1 MGVSATGLGSGI
13 DINSIVNKIVEAERS
28 PKQERIVK
36 GLNDVETNISAYGRL
51 KTSLDT
57 MKDLMYD
64 FRRNNTFAAR
74 STVSSNEEAVSA
86 SADHQAVTGVYSIDV
101 QQLAQSHKL
110 VSDGLDADTDF
121 GAGQLTL
128 SLGGRTTTIDIDAN
142 SSTLLDVVRSINSS
156 ANNPGIKASVINDDS
171 GERLILGG
179 DKTGAENQISVTVN
193 APVSSPLQALAYN
206 PASATNSMNEMQA
219 ALDARILIDGLAS
232 VTSDTN
238 TFSDAIRGVNID
250 VAQLTSAPEGSV
262 TIKVEEDRDK
272 VKASLE
278 EFVDAY
284 NAFYQVTKALSKYD
298 PETRQGGP
306 LVGDSVIRSA
316 VNQMRSLFSSPIEGA
331 PNSLRTLSELG
342 ISTTME
348 GRLEINYDLL
358 DKQLTRNYGALEGFF
373 GGNQGFARKLEETVQ
388 NFTGVD
394 GAIRNRETSLGD
406 QRIRLQDEQDNL
418 DRRMEDLENR
428 TLKQFSAMDSA
439 MAQMQSQLAAMMSI
453 MPTTTG

>member
-1 MGVSATGLGSGI
+1 MGLSATGLGSGM
-13 DINSIVNKIVEAERS
+13 DINSMVSKIVEAERA

-110 VSDGLDADTDF
+110 VSDGLDAKADF
-121 GAGQLTL
+121 GAGQITL
-128 SLGGRTTTIDIDAN
+128 SLGGRTTTIDIDEN
-142 SSTLLDVVRSINSS
+142 SSSLLDIVRTINSS

-171 GERLILGG
+171 GARLILGG
-179 DKTGAENQISVTVN
+179 DKTGVDNQISVSVN
-193 APVSSPLQALAYN
+193 APVTSPLQALAYD
-206 PASATNSMNEMQA
+206 PASPSNSMNEMQA

-232 VTSDTN
+232 VSSDTN

-250 VAQLTSAPEGSV
+250 VSQLTSPSDGPVIV
-262 TIKVEEDRDK
+262 TVDEDRDT
-272 VKASLE
+272 VKGSLE

-298 PETRQGGP
+298 PETQQGGP

-316 VNQMRSLFSSPIEGA
+316 VNQMRSLFSTPIEGA
-331 PNSLRTLSELG
+331 PDSLKTLSELG
-342 ISTTME
+342 ISTTMD
-348 GRLEINYDLL
+348 GRLEINYNLL
-358 DKQLTRNYGALEGFF
+358 DKQLTRNFGALEGFF
-373 GGNQGFARKLEETVQ
+373 GGNQGFARKVEETVQ
-388 NFTGVD
+388 NFTGVG
-394 GAIRNRETSLGD
+394 GAIRNRESSLGD
-406 QRIRLQDEQDNL
+406 QRMRLQDEQQTL

-428 TLKQFSAMDSA
+428 TLKQFSAMDNA
-439 MAQMQSQLAAMMSI
+439 MAEMQSQLSAMMNI
-453 MPTTTG
+453 MPSM

>member
-1 MGVSATGLGSGI
+1 MGLSATGLGSGM
-13 DINSIVNKIVEAERS
+13 DINSMVSKIVEAERA

-110 VSDGLDADTDF
+110 VSDGLDAKADF
-121 GAGQLTL
+121 GAGQITL
-128 SLGGRTTTIDIDAN
+128 SLGGRTTTIDIDEN
-142 SSTLLDVVRSINSS
+142 SSSLLDIVRTINSS

-171 GERLILGG
+171 GARLILGG
-179 DKTGAENQISVTVN
+179 DKTGVDNQISVSVN
-193 APVSSPLQALAYN
+193 APVTSPLQALAYD
-206 PASATNSMNEMQA
+206 PASPSNSMNEMQA

-232 VTSDTN
+232 VSSDTN

-250 VAQLTSAPEGSV
+250 VSQLTSPSNGPVIV
-262 TIKVEEDRDK
+262 TVDEDRDT
-272 VKASLE
+272 VKGSLE

-298 PETRQGGP
+298 PETQQGGP

-316 VNQMRSLFSSPIEGA
+316 VNQMRSLFSTPIEGA
-331 PNSLRTLSELG
+331 PDSLKTLSELG
-342 ISTTME
+342 ISTTMD
-348 GRLEINYDLL
+348 GRLEINYNLL
-358 DKQLTRNYGALEGFF
+358 DKQLTRNFGALEGFF
-373 GGNQGFARKLEETVQ
+373 GGNQGFARKVEETVQ
-388 NFTGVD
+388 NFTGVG
-394 GAIRNRETSLGD
+394 GAIRNRESSLGD
-406 QRIRLQDEQDNL
+406 QRMRLQDEQQTL

-428 TLKQFSAMDSA
+428 TLKQFSAMDNA
-439 MAQMQSQLAAMMSI
+439 MAEMQSQLSAMMNI
-453 MPTTTG
+453 MPSM

>member
-1 MGVSATGLGSGI
+1 MGLSATGLGSGM
-13 DINSIVNKIVEAERS
+13 DINSMVSKIVEAERA
-28 PKQERIVK
+28 PKQERIVR

-57 MKDLMYD
+57 MKDMMYD

-74 STVSSNEEAVSA
+74 STVSNNPEAVSA

-110 VSDGLDADTDF
+110 VSDGLDSKADF
-121 GAGQLTL
+121 GAGQITL

-142 SSTLLDVVRSINSS
+142 SSSLLDIVRTINNNAS
-156 ANNPGIKASVINDDS
+156 NPGIKASVINDDS
-171 GERLILGG
+171 GARLILGG
-179 DKTGAENQISVTVN
+179 DKTGADNQISVSVN
-193 APVSSPLQALAYN
+193 APVTSPLQALAYN

-232 VTSDTN
+232 VSSDTN
-238 TFSDAIRGVNID
+238 TFADAIRGVEIE
-250 VAQLTSAPEGSV
+250 VSQLTAPSDGPV
-262 TIKVEEDRDK
+262 VITVDEDRDT

-298 PETRQGGP
+298 PETQQGGP

-316 VNQMRSLFSSPIEGA
+316 VNQMRSLFSTPIEGA
-331 PNSLRTLSELG
+331 PDSLKTLSELG
-342 ISTTME
+342 ISTTMD
-348 GRLEINYDLL
+348 GRLEINYNLL
-358 DKQLTRNYGALEGFF
+358 DKQLTRNFGALEGFF
-373 GGNQGFARKLEETVQ
+373 GGNQGFARKVEDTVK
-388 NFTGVD
+388 NFTGVG
-394 GAIRNRETSLGD
+394 GAIRNRESSLGD
-406 QRIRLQDEQDNL
+406 QRIRLQDEQDKL

-428 TLKQFSAMDSA
+428 TLKQFSAMDNA
-439 MAQMQSQLAAMMSI
+439 MAEMQSQLSAMMNI
-453 MPTTTG
+453 MPAM

>member
-1 MGVSATGLGSGI
+1 MGLSATGLGSGM
-13 DINSIVNKIVEAERS
+13 DINSMVSKIVEAERA

-110 VSDGLDADTDF
+110 VSDGLDAKADF
-121 GAGQLTL
+121 GAGQITL
-128 SLGGRTTTIDIDAN
+128 SLGGRTTTIDIDEN
-142 SSTLLDVVRSINSS
+142 SSSLLDIVRTINGS

-171 GERLILGG
+171 GARLILGG
-179 DKTGAENQISVTVN
+179 DKTGVDNQISVSVN
-193 APVSSPLQALAYN
+193 APVTSPLQALAYD
-206 PASATNSMNEMQA
+206 PASPSNSMNEMQA

-232 VTSDTN
+232 VSSDTN

-250 VAQLTSAPEGSV
+250 VSQLTSPSDGPVIV
-262 TIKVEEDRDK
+262 TVDEDRDT
-272 VKASLE
+272 VKGSLE

-298 PETRQGGP
+298 PETQQGGP

-316 VNQMRSLFSSPIEGA
+316 VNQMRSLFSTPIEGA
-331 PNSLRTLSELG
+331 PDSLKTLSELG
-342 ISTTME
+342 ISTTMD
-348 GRLEINYDLL
+348 GRLEINYNLL
-358 DKQLTRNYGALEGFF
+358 DKQLTRNFGALEGFF
-373 GGNQGFARKLEETVQ
+373 GGNQGFARKVEETVQ
-388 NFTGVD
+388 NFTGVG
-394 GAIRNRETSLGD
+394 GAIRNRESSLGD
-406 QRIRLQDEQDNL
+406 QRMRLQDEQQTL

-428 TLKQFSAMDSA
+428 TLKQFSAMDNA
-439 MAQMQSQLAAMMSI
+439 MAEMQSQLSAMMNI
-453 MPTTTG
+453 MPSM